1 MNDPFKQFFIDS
13 VKSIIVQ
20 EPSPKSL
27 HSLLKTVSHQMT
39 MEDLMSKDAKEL
51 SKMLKLLKARIH
63 PDKHDSSDRATQL
76 FQDVQLFYDDCI
88 SSLKQTSKRRKRSN
102 STNNT
107 NKGKSIQ
114 ESGHVFPDE
123 FSIHTKWPAT
133 SASIHTFTG
142 HDDLVINKTITPSST
157 KSNPSSYPLPPNRII
172 DKETLP
178 AFQAFKC
185 IHARG
190 AIVHQKQITKYHSWN
205 QIEKHSK
212 SKDSVYE
219 IFDSFGGTKEL
230 HSIDMIKEEIM
241 TSGPV
246 VSVSFRLT
254 SVYFNQLKRN
264 MEGETTEG
272 AFVSDIL
279 NDVHELLITGW
290 CLTPFGEAWEIE
302 PVLSSVGSKSLKSTF
317 RIGFGQF
324 GIDELCLAPKSNL
337 DHITWQPGPYF
348 DSDFSSAPDWREWS
362 EMDLPV
368 TDDELKSLSK
378 CFGSKGFMTG
388 SPFVIRDAK
397 KKALSAS
404 YLIRNLHYDE
414 KTNEWIVTV
423 VREE

>member
-13 VKSIIVQ
+13 VKNIIIQ

-27 HSLLKTVSHQMT
+27 YSLLKIVSPQMT
-39 MEDLMSKDAKEL
+39 MEELMSKDTK
-51 SKMLKLLKARIH
+51 KMLKVLKARIH

-76 FQDVQLFYDDCI
+76 FQDVQLFYDECI
-88 SSLKQTSKRRKRSN
+88 NSLNKTSKRRKRPN
-102 STNNT
+102 SANER
-107 NKGKSIQ
+107 KEG
-114 ESGHVFPDE
+114 EHVFPDE
-123 FSIHTKWPAT
+123 FSIHKKWPVA
-133 SASIHTFTG
+133 SASINTFHG
-142 HDDLVINKTITPSST
+142 HGVVINKNSTSTST
-157 KSNPSSYPLPPNRII
+157 KSNQPVYPLPANGII

-190 AIVHQKQITKYHSWN
+190 AIIHQKQITKYHSWS
-205 QIEKHSK
+205 QIETHSK
-212 SKDSVYE
+212 SKESVYE

-230 HSIDMIKEEIM
+230 HSIEMIKEEIM
-241 TSGPV
+241 ASGPV

-254 SVYFNQLKRN
+254 TVYFNQLKKSS
-264 MEGETTEG
+264 EGTTEG
-272 AFVSDIL
+272 TFVTDIL

-302 PVLSSVGSKSLKSTF
+302 PVLSPMGPTKTSTL

-324 GIDELCLAPKSNL
+324 GIDDLCLAPKSNL
-337 DHITWQPGPYF
+337 DHISWQPGPYF

-368 TDDELKSLSK
+368 TDAELKSLSK
-378 CFGSKGFMTG
+378 CFGTKGFMAG
-388 SPFVIRDAK
+388 EPFVIRDAK

-404 YLIRNLHYDE
+404 YLIRNLYYDE

>member
-13 VKSIIVQ
+13 VKNIITQ
-20 EPSPKSL
+20 EPSAKSL
-27 HSLLKTVSHQMT
+27 FSLLKIVSPQMT
-39 MEDLMSKDAKEL
+39 MEDLMSKDTK
-51 SKMLKLLKARIH
+51 KMLKVLKTRIH

-88 SSLKQTSKRRKRSN
+88 NSLNKSSKRRKRPN
-102 STNNT
+102 SANDRRD
-107 NKGKSIQ
+107 GKN
-114 ESGHVFPDE
+114 VFPDE
-123 FSIHTKWPAT
+123 FSIHKKWPAT
-133 SASIHTFTG
+133 SASINTFHG
-142 HDDLVINKTITPSST
+142 HGIVISKNKNSIPNQSI
-157 KSNPSSYPLPPNRII
+157 YPLPADGVIE
-172 DKETLP
+172 KETLA

-190 AIVHQKQITKYHSWN
+190 AIIHQKPITKYHSWN

-219 IFDSFGGTKEL
+219 IFDSFGGTREL

-254 SVYFNQLKRN
+254 AVYFNQLKRSS
-264 MEGETTEG
+264 EGTTEG
-272 AFVSDIL
+272 AFVTNIL

-302 PVLSSVGSKSLKSTF
+302 PVLSSIDLKTSAIH
-317 RIGFGQF
+317 IGFGQF
-324 GIDELCLAPKSNL
+324 GIDDLCLAPKSNL
-337 DHITWQPGPYF
+337 DHISWQPGPYF
-348 DSDFSSAPDWREWS
+348 DSDFSSAPDWREWG

-368 TDDELKSLSK
+368 TDAELKSLSK
-378 CFGSKGFMTG
+378 CFGTKGFMTG
-388 SPFVIRDAK
+388 EPFVIRDAK

-404 YLIRNLHYDE
+404 YIIHNLYYDE
-414 KTNEWIVTV
+414 NTNEWIVTV